1 MALLVRGE
9 KNLFWLEESK
19 SSSQNPQMEMKFFSP
34 AFLTLL
40 SDYQV
45 LEELS
50 QRQENVFG
58 YQKIAFLSYETQL
71 PEKCSL

>member
-1 MALLVRGE
+1 MDI
-9 KNLFWLEESK
+9 
-19 SSSQNPQMEMKFFSP
+19 KFFSP
-34 AFLTLL
+34 TFLTLL

-58 YQKIAFLSYETQL
+58 YQKIALLPYESQL